1 MGYTVY
7 LIISFLLLSPC
18 EVSENNAKIQ
28 QIVDLIKQR
37 LNINTLECDFT
48 VLSEYFYYPELCQQ
62 KTGKFAISGDSLF
75 AYYPVEMSFKHNIRI
90 KREKQAKNIFDLA
103 QRLQGIETKI
113 EVYQG
118 FYIHQGTIEVRD
130 FRPEISFRDD
140 NFQVHNEKIEIRNWK
155 HKWYD
160 LGQIGDPRWLI
171 GYVGLHLTSPNLN
184 LPRRKVVKCLDTSGK
199 ILFYEKDN
207 FRIFWKECFLEN
219 PNYEKLRIPE
229 KEHVSFEI
237 WLDDHNNIVKIL
249 EGIFPS
255 RSYGQKTVEE
265 ILKKNGIMTDV
276 NCNHPR
282 YVRREFEFSDFK
294 EFDGGVRI
302 PTTGKITEFNLSIKK
317 EAKYE
322 YEKIQQRKDK
332 NEISD
337 IEFNTLFSLL
347 VDPNDKMFENIIKI
361 HPETLKV
368 NQTVPEQTFIP
379 PEPNIKQEENENN
392 LKKSKWHELY
402 KSAIFV
408 LLFIIFIFIGV
419 LITRKYLGW
428 DN

>member
-7 LIISFLLLSPC
+7 LMISFLLLSTC
-18 EVSENNAKIQ
+18 EVSENNAKIH

-48 VLSEYFYYPELCQQ
+48 IFSEYFDVPELCQQ
-62 KTGKFAISGDSLF
+62 KTGKFAISGDNLF
-75 AYYPVEMSFKHNIRI
+75 AYYPVEMSFKRNIRI
-90 KREKQAKNIFDLA
+90 KGEKQAKSLFDLV
-103 QRLQGIETKI
+103 QRLQGIEIKI
-113 EVYQG
+113 EGYQG
-118 FYIHQGTIEVRD
+118 FYIHQGTIEARD

-171 GYVGLHLTSPNLN
+171 GYVGLFLTSPSLKH
-184 LPRRKVVKCLDTSGK
+184 PRRKIVECLDEDGK
-199 ILFYEKDN
+199 SLFYEKDN
-207 FRIFWKECFLEN
+207 FKVLWKECFLEI
-219 PNYEKLRIPE
+219 PNYKKLLLPE

-249 EGIFPS
+249 EGSFPV

-276 NCNHPR
+276 NCDHPR
-282 YVRREFEFSDFK
+282 YVKREFEFSDFK

-302 PTTGKITEFNLSIKK
+302 PTTGKITEFNLSVKK
-317 EAKYE
+317 DAKYE
-322 YEKIQQRKDK
+322 YEQIQRRLDK
-332 NEISD
+332 NEISYV
-337 IEFNTLFSLL
+337 EFNTLFSLL
-347 VDPNDKMFENIIKI
+347 VNPNDKKFENIIKI

-368 NQTVPEQTFIP
+368 NQPIPEQIFLP
-379 PEPNIKQEENENN
+379 PEPNIKEENENN
-392 LKKSKWHELY
+392 LEKSQRHELY

-408 LLFIIFIFIGV
+408 LLFILFIFIGG

-428 DN
+428 GN